1 MIGSLKKILSAENSE
16 VKEDILKNIFAI
28 LEENAPRQNHSLS
41 KYGGIIYE
49 VDITIVALP
58 ETTES

>member
-28 LEENAPRQNHSLS
+28 MEENAPKQNHSLS
-41 KYGGIIYE
+41 KYVGIFTKWI
-49 VDITIVALP
+49 LLLCRKQLKF
-58 ETTES
+58 